1 MNKGN
6 GDMHWWLDLVD
17 LLAHGVQH
25 GAVKLQRVHLSV
37 AEESFRILEA
47 VPVTRSGARVVRVWH
62 HGISRLS
69 YGSVAMAGAAV
80 TRITDGY
87 LRERDDR
94 NVKKS

>member
-6 GDMHWWLDLVD
+6 GDMHWWLGLVD

-37 AEESFRILEA
+37 AEESFRILET
-47 VPVTRSGARVVRVWH
+47 VPVTRPGARVVRVWH

-69 YGSVAMAGAAV
+69 YGSVVLAGAAV
-80 TRITDGY
+80 ARAAGGY
-87 LRERDDR
+87 LQVRDDR
-94 NVKKS
+94 KVNKS